1 MPLLVYIDGE
11 LLPEDKAKISVFD
24 HGLLYG
30 DGIFEGIR
38 IYYGGIFKLREHVD
52 RLYESAKII
61 RLEIPMDKD
70 KLMNEVIRA
79 VRANKLKEGYIRL
92 VVTRGVGD
100 MGLDPRKCKRPSIII
115 IVTPMPRFIGKPIRA
130 IISSIRRMPY
140 QCLPPHA
147 KTLNYLNNI
156 LAKIEAITAG
166 VDEAIMLSLDGYVA
180 EATGENIFL
189 VKNDTLITPPTSAPI
204 LAGITRASIIELS
217 EKLGI
222 PVVERP
228 VTPDE
233 LYTADEV
240 FLCGTAAE
248 IRPVVEIDGRT
259 IGSGEVGPVTRK
271 IINHFDEY
279 IRMHLTPVYTT

>member
-1 MPLLVYIDGE
+1 
-11 LLPEDKAKISVFD
+11 
-24 HGLLYG
+24 
-30 DGIFEGIR
+30 
-38 IYYGGIFKLREHVD
+38 
-52 RLYESAKII
+52 
-61 RLEIPMDKD
+61 
-70 KLMNEVIRA
+70 
-79 VRANKLKEGYIRL
+79 
-92 VVTRGVGD
+92 
-100 MGLDPRKCKRPSIII
+100 
-115 IVTPMPRFIGKPIRA
+115 
-130 IISSIRRMPY
+130 
-140 QCLPPHA
+140 
-147 KTLNYLNNI
+147 YLNNI

-189 VKNDTLITPPTSAPI
+189 VKNNTLITPPTSAPI

-222 PVVERP
+222 PVAERP

-271 IINHFDEY
+271 IIDHFDEY